1 MFVNELS
8 YVSLYEYLRNKD
20 LLFTYLYVYSV
31 RNQLSTVLNYQHY
44 SMRIENDK
52 IMGSLSKTYVKEAFV
67 VLFVTR
73 KCHQNDFQ

>member
-73 KCHQNDFQ
+73 KCLQNDFQ